1 MWKSGR
7 IQMTCQR
14 MLDRRPPRR
23 RYRLCHTV
31 ATNPD
36 TDGPSRARL
45 YGQPTASTHPHLL
58 QEGEVTP
65 GIGQGEFADRRRRLV
80 DSVLRL
86 CAVSPTAKSTQNHAV
101 VVPSATKSYMS
112 DKIPYPFRQNSDF
125 LYLTGFQEPDSVLV
139 VYTDADQQE
148 PKSVLFVP
156 QRDAHSQLWDGPC
169 AGPDGAVDLL
179 GVDAAYGTD
188 ELEGFLRKLLGGK
201 ASKMLWY
208 DRAAAGSTWPTAHRV
223 LGQLSEEHKGN
234 LAIESPR
241 LPIQRLRLIKS
252 EAEQNLMRQSCRVAG
267 EAMAE
272 VVRASHGGVSEAQL
286 HAKMEFECRIRGAE
300 RLAYPPVVAGGN
312 RANVIH
318 YVAND
323 QRVFDGELV
332 LMDAGCE
339 LHGYASDLTRTWPVN
354 GSFGSGQR
362 ELYELLWDVQQQL
375 LRELPVSLDALFHTM
390 CNLLGLRLREAG
402 VLAPATP
409 DSELAREAHK
419 LCPHHVGH
427 YLGMD
432 VHDTPLLPR
441 SMRLPPGCVVTVE
454 PGIYIPETDTKVAPR
469 FRGVGMRIEDDVLL
483 LQSGPEVLTLACP
496 REPDTLEE
504 LSAGQRAPST
514 S

>member
-1 MWKSGR
+1 
-7 IQMTCQR
+7 

-23 RYRLCHTV
+23 RHRLCHTV

-58 QEGEVTP
+58 REGEVTP

-139 VYTDADQQE
+139 VYTDANQPE

-208 DRAAAGSTWPTAHRV
+208 DRAAAGSTWPTAHRYAK
-223 LGQLSEEHKGN
+223 LLFFL
-234 LAIESPR
+234 LAS
-241 LPIQRLRLIKS
+241 
-252 EAEQNLMRQSCRVAG
+252 V
-267 EAMAE
+267 
-272 VVRASHGGVSEAQL
+272 
-286 HAKMEFECRIRGAE
+286 
-300 RLAYPPVVAGGN
+300 
-312 RANVIH
+312 
-318 YVAND
+318 
-323 QRVFDGELV
+323 
-332 LMDAGCE
+332 
-339 LHGYASDLTRTWPVN
+339 
-354 GSFGSGQR
+354 
-362 ELYELLWDVQQQL
+362 
-375 LRELPVSLDALFHTM
+375 
-390 CNLLGLRLREAG
+390 
-402 VLAPATP
+402 
-409 DSELAREAHK
+409 
-419 LCPHHVGH
+419 
-427 YLGMD
+427 
-432 VHDTPLLPR
+432 
-441 SMRLPPGCVVTVE
+441 
-454 PGIYIPETDTKVAPR
+454 
-469 FRGVGMRIEDDVLL
+469 
-483 LQSGPEVLTLACP
+483 
-496 REPDTLEE
+496 
-504 LSAGQRAPST
+504 PSIVCT
-514 S
+514 